1 MWGSGVCVSM
11 FFFDGGECACVSTAG
26 MVCVVVHARGD
37 DDVRSGDGDLRSGAC
52 SW

>member
-1 MWGSGVCVSM
+1 MSM

-37 DDVRSGDGDLRSGAC
+37 DDVRSGAC
-52 SW
+52 SCASASS